1 MQGQAE
7 MVATGAQQSVAN
19 SMGRWEQGQTRM
31 LSPRLVTFGDQGSPF
46 AHVGWLQHPRISAGG
61 PVLGGCCGILG
72 DAGRPLLSASTLAP
86 AQPPARAELRRSDGS
101 RRLSAVT
108 SRSRPGPAGAPSA
121 PPCSAPAS
129 STRPR
134 WRARAAAWATR
145 IARGARRASRPVP
158 HGPSAVL
165 ASWGQVG
172 AMGLSG
178 EGLRGS
184 WFGGFWEKLAGS
196 AVPPAWGW
204 AGPELPRWEVL
215 LPPALPV
222 LTGGRIRPSDPRC
235 CSWGR
240 TSSCNGG
247 CADTSGSSLRHRD
260 GDHPLN

>member
-1 MQGQAE
+1 MCRDRQKWWQPVLSRAWQTLWGGGSRARH
-7 MVATGAQQSVAN
+7 ACCP
-19 SMGRWEQGQTRM
+19 MG
-31 LSPRLVTFGDQGSPF
+31 TFGDQGSPF
-46 AHVGWLQHPRISAGG
+46 ARVGWLRHPRISAGG

-108 SRSRPGPAGAPSA
+108 SRSRPGRAGAPSA

-145 IARGARRASRPVP
+145 IARGARRASRLVP

-165 ASWGQVG
+165 ASRGQVG
-172 AMGLSG
+172 PMGLSG

-196 AVPPAWGW
+196 AVPRRG
-204 AGPELPRWEVL
+204 AGQDLSCR
-215 LPPALPV
+215 
-222 LTGGRIRPSDPRC
+222 GGRFCSPLPSLC
-235 CSWGR
+235 
-240 TSSCNGG
+240 
-247 CADTSGSSLRHRD
+247 
-260 GDHPLN
+260 